1 MDGGKQIE
9 AGLTVV
15 QDADRYYGEYKRPFY
30 LKALTPENVTRTG
43 AKLCKTYVNLES
55 HQQEA
60 WPSLGNTTDLVSLNG
75 IYRKM

>member
-15 QDADRYYGEYKRPFY
+15 QDADRYYSECKTRFH

-43 AKLCKTYVNLES
+43 AKLHEIYVNIES

-60 WPSLGNTTDLVSLNG
+60 WPSLGNTTDVVSLKG
-75 IYRKM
+75 IYRKI